1 LIRDF
6 PAEMLVL
13 TALHE
18 ILFEENGAAGVG
30 NEDTRCGQEDIA
42 GAILHLNPASEKR
55 GIAGHMI
62 AVCWERRGGSIVRTF
77 PYYSKCGNNE
87 VEEPVGQRECAKSED
102 APEELEARQD
112 RRQKPLT
119 GIRKR
124 LRSERWGHTFHGKLA
139 IRTKQVGLN

>member
-1 LIRDF
+1 MIWDF

-13 TALHE
+13 TTLHE

-77 PYYSKCGNNE
+77 PYYGECGNG
-87 VEEPVGQRECAKSED
+87 VERPATRHECVKSED
-102 APEELEARQD
+102 APEELEAGQD
-112 RRQKPLT
+112 RRPKTLT

-124 LRSERWGHTFHGKLA
+124 LGSERWGQAVHRKLV